1 MCTRARMC
9 VVWCYGARADMV
21 LVAAEEEAADHWGRW
36 DRGWMGGVRWPAAV
50 QVGICSRLCDVERRY
65 VDYLFPD
72 ESGSMASLKIL
83 EAARAWKKQKAAEE
97 GGQ

>member
-1 MCTRARMC
+1 MARCHALFAC
-9 VVWCYGARADMV
+9 VLA
-21 LVAAEEEAADHWGRW
+21 LHLTL
-36 DRGWMGGVRWPAAV
+36 RG
-50 QVGICSRLCDVERRY
+50 RY

-72 ESGSMASLKIL
+72 ESGSMASLKSL

>member
-1 MCTRARMC
+1 MDGKSALACRLSTLSVFH
-9 VVWCYGARADMV
+9 VVC
-21 LVAAEEEAADHWGRW
+21 
-36 DRGWMGGVRWPAAV
+36 
-50 QVGICSRLCDVERRY
+50 RY

>member
-1 MCTRARMC
+1 
-9 VVWCYGARADMV
+9 VVG
-21 LVAAEEEAADHWGRW
+21 
-36 DRGWMGGVRWPAAV
+36 
-50 QVGICSRLCDVERRY
+50 RY

-97 GGQ
+97 GVL

>member
-1 MCTRARMC
+1 MLALQLKKKRPIIGEDGTEDGWEECVGALPCRLAR
-9 VVWCYGARADMV
+9 V
-21 LVAAEEEAADHWGRW
+21 LSLHLTL
-36 DRGWMGGVRWPAAV
+36 RG
-50 QVGICSRLCDVERRY
+50 RY